1 MTTGTEMLGQ
11 QELLEPPQRRR
22 LQVAPGHTAILG
34 VDPSTLRL
42 ATTIIEPD
50 GSRLVSTVS
59 FPGTEGPQRLSDI
72 YEATREWARN
82 EQIGRQAAGRPL
94 IGFALIEQ
102 PSGENVN
109 LPLYYA
115 HGVIQAALYDGLYM
129 PGAPVRIESIP
140 PQSWKKTA
148 CGRGN
153 IYKPTRKKLGRTPV
167 FEDYDVAV
175 WARLNGYAGSSWDEA
190 DAWGIAEAARRE
202 VALVER

>member
-11 QELLEPPQRRR
+11 QELMEPPQRRR
-22 LQVAPGHTAILG
+22 LQVAPGHTAIWG
-34 VDPSTLRL
+34 VDPSSVRL
-42 ATTIIEPD
+42 AVAGTDSD
-50 GSRLVSTVS
+50 GKRWV
-59 FPGTEGPQRLSDI
+59 GTAPFAPCDGPERLSAI
-72 YEATREWARN
+72 YEQTRVFCSERLSVV
-82 EQIGRQAAGRPL
+82 RRPGYVL
-94 IGFALIEQ
+94 VEQ
-102 PSGENVN
+102 PSGDKVN

-115 HGVIQAALYDGLYM
+115 VGVIMAALYDALYL
-129 PGAPVRIESIP
+129 PGAPVRIETIP

-153 IYKPTRKKLGRTPV
+153 IYKPTKKKLGRTPI

-175 WARLNGYAGSSWDEA
+175 WARLNGYEGSSWEEA